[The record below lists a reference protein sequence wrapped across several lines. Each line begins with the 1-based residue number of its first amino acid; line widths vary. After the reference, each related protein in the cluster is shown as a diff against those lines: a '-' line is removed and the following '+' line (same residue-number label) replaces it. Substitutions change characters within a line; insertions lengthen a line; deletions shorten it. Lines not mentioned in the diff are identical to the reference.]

1 MRESAMRKIVYDYDY
16 TVGYGCLIRTGKIEP
31 VMTKLDEV
39 TLADER
45 ESDNISAPV
54 VGGGKA
60 YLFAKRCF
68 DIVCALL
75 SGLLLLI
82 PMGIIAVL
90 IRIDSPGAAIFRQ
103 ERLGKNGKP
112 FTIYKFRSMRENAE
126 ENGPQWAEKEDRRCT
141 RLGRI
146 LRQSRLDE
154 LPQVWNILKGDMS
167 FVGPRPER
175 ACFYEKFSA
184 YIPGFKNRLL
194 VKPGLSGYAQVNG
207 GYELK
212 PEEKLAFDMDYI
224 QKRTALFD
232 IKVLFQTV
240 RLVITR
246 EGAR

>member
-1 MRESAMRKIVYDYDY
+1 MRESVMRDTVRDYKISY
-16 TVGYGCLIRTGKIEP
+16 GYLRRSGNMEP
-31 VMTKLDEV
+31 VMSKFDAV
-39 TLADER
+39 TSADACER
-45 ESDNISAPV
+45 DDIIAPV

-68 DIVCALL
+68 DIICALL
-75 SGLLLLI
+75 AGLILLI

-90 IRIDSPGAAIFRQ
+90 IRIDSPGSAIFKQ

-112 FTIYKFRSMRENAE
+112 FIIYKFRSMQLNAE

-146 LRQSRLDE
+146 LRQSHLDE
-154 LPQVWNILKGDMS
+154 LPQVWNVLKGDMS

-175 ACFYEKFSA
+175 ACFYEEFST

-224 QKRTALFD
+224 QKRTALLD